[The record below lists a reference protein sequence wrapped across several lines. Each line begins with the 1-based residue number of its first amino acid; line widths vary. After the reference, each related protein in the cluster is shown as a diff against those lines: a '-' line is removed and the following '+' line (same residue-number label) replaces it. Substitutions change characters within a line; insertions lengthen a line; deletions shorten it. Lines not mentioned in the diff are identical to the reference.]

1 MDTQPVLTGKPSPHK
16 ENRLTRQEKK
26 IEELKQ
32 RLSTARTKE
41 IILLNQIIALKE
53 KCRKCEKQGDCK

>member
-1 MDTQPVLTGKPSPHK
+1 MSGLTK
-16 ENRLTRQEKK
+16 QEKK

-41 IILLNQIIALKE
+41 ILLLNQIIALKE
-53 KCRKCEKQGDCK
+53 KCEQCEKKGNCDD